1 MAAQT
6 VLMDFILHENFDF
19 NSCEQK
25 VKDMLEEQL
34 AKGGT
39 DSNVLKVEMRHAGK
53 EVDTVMYSGQ
63 GDLMIMIRID
73 KREKLLTI
81 NIDGPCLA
89 PTGSQ
94 FKDKKIKNSFSLFH
108 HPNDLVQFEGLLSS
122 ELGVDSSSQLP
133 VVARGLELS
142 PYWTTTGMDSVKHS
156 ESVRVTL
163 VTDDRI
169 VECPIKSV
177 VHQEMSEYQKI
188 QILDTIDFGR

>member
-6 VLMDFILHENFDF
+6 VLMDFILHENFDS

-73 KREKLLTI
+73 KKLLTLI
-81 NIDGPCLA
+81 IDCPCMKASVIVKKMLISFCILA
-89 PTGSQ
+89 VYTQ
-94 FKDKKIKNSFSLFH
+94 F
-108 HPNDLVQFEGLLSS
+108 
-122 ELGVDSSSQLP
+122 
-133 VVARGLELS
+133 
-142 PYWTTTGMDSVKHS
+142 
-156 ESVRVTL
+156 
-163 VTDDRI
+163 
-169 VECPIKSV
+169 
-177 VHQEMSEYQKI
+177 
-188 QILDTIDFGR
+188 